1 MKKQSLVMKKMR
13 PQLEKLQQQYANDK
27 QMYNQKVMELQK
39 KNGYSVFAA
48 CIPQIVSLVI
58 FFVVFSAF
66 SSYSQY
72 ANLESYNDMVTAYN
86 GVVETFV
93 YDETT
98 NSDGFLIENEDKT
111 DYYVDFD
118 KFIDR
123 YNKEKS
129 AEDKTWVT
137 KDSNG
142 VFADLIELYNKDN
155 TSNPL
160 QVGIE
165 TQSEEIKISLISEY
179 YINPRA
185 AQAAADF
192 YEEHNNSFLWVRNL
206 WYPDSMLNKEIP
218 SFSKFKS
225 SISKAKIG
233 DEYLDSYERVTANLT
248 EQKDAYNGYFVLI
261 VISIGG
267 MILQQFLSMRANK
280 DANELSTVDGSQNQM
295 NKTMMIMMPIIYG
308 VFAFLYSASFS
319 LYMITNTFYSIITTL
334 VINKIMDGWFK
345 KKLIEEEQ
353 VAIAGKGSVVKT
365 SNTKTIK
372 KTKKK

>member
-1 MKKQSLVMKKMR
+1 
-13 PQLEKLQQQYANDK
+13 
-27 QMYNQKVMELQK
+27 
-39 KNGYSVFAA
+39 
-48 CIPQIVSLVI
+48 
-58 FFVVFSAF
+58 
-66 SSYSQY
+66 
-72 ANLESYNDMVTAYN
+72 
-86 GVVETFV
+86 
-93 YDETT
+93 
-98 NSDGFLIENEDKT
+98 
-111 DYYVDFD
+111 
-118 KFIDR
+118 
-123 YNKEKS
+123 
-129 AEDKTWVT
+129 
-137 KDSNG
+137 
-142 VFADLIELYNKDN
+142 
-155 TSNPL
+155 
-160 QVGIE
+160 
-165 TQSEEIKISLISEY
+165 
-179 YINPRA
+179 
-185 AQAAADF
+185 
-192 YEEHNNSFLWVRNL
+192 
-206 WYPDSMLNKEIP
+206 MLNKEIP

-334 VINKIMDGWFK
+334 IINRVMDGWFK

-365 SNTKTIK
+365 NSTKTIN